1 MHGATWLRA
10 STGTSRPS
18 CALEVLQTSS
28 FDRSIEFSRALDTTK
43 TDWIASAA
51 SSATRHHPVISY
63 ICLDRSIELSRT
75 LNTTKPTGLQA
86 LQAQDRITLSS
97 PTYSSTDQLR
107 IHKFL
112 TPPNPTGLQA
122 LQAQDRTTLSFPPY
136 SSTDQLRIHTSSS
149 KLPTER
155 TALHQYGR
163 KPCREPQ

>member
-75 LNTTKPTGLQA
+75 LNTTKTDWIASTASSRSNYPVLSYIFLNRSIENPQILDTTKPDWVASTASSRSNHPVLPSIFIDRSIENPYEFQQA
-86 LQAQDRITLSS
+86 ANR
-97 PTYSSTDQLR
+97 
-107 IHKFL
+107 K
-112 TPPNPTGLQA
+112 NCA
-122 LQAQDRTTLSFPPY
+122 
-136 SSTDQLRIHTSSS
+136 TSVW
-149 KLPTER
+149 
-155 TALHQYGR
+155 
-163 KPCREPQ
+163 PQTMP